1 MPDFNGIVKGLAKTI
16 SENSPAILTA
26 MATAGV
32 VSTTVMAVRAT
43 PKALHVL
50 NNEAAKRSTLAQD
63 FLLQDFT
70 PMEVV
75 RLTWDIYLPTAGMA
89 GATIGC
95 IIGVNSIHN
104 RRNAALA
111 SVYTLAETTLKE
123 YQDKV
128 VEQFGAKAEQKVRDS
143 VNEDRVRNNPP
154 SNEIIIASK
163 GEVLCCDMLTG
174 RYFMSEVETIRRAE
188 NDVNSQIITYDYA
201 SQNDYY
207 DALGLAHV
215 ASGDDVGWRHGH
227 MVNIYFSAVMTE
239 EAHPRPCL
247 AVSHTNF
254 PIPGFSKA
262 HF

>member
-1 MPDFNGIVKGLAKTI
+1 MPDFNGIVKGLARTI
-16 SENSPAILTA
+16 SDNSPAILTA

-32 VSTTVMAVRAT
+32 VTTTVMAVRAT
-43 PKALHVL
+43 PKALRVL
-50 NNEAAKRSTLAQD
+50 NDEAMKRSTLAND

-70 PMEVV
+70 PIEVV
-75 RLTWDIYLPTAGMA
+75 RLTWDIYLPAAGMG

-95 IIGVNSIHN
+95 IIGVNSIHT

-128 VEQFGAKAEQKVRDS
+128 VEHFGAKADQKVRDS

-154 SNEIIIASK
+154 NNEVIIASQ
-163 GEVLCCDMLTG
+163 GTQVFCDMITG

-188 NDVNSQIITYDYA
+188 NDLNARIIAQEYA
-201 SQNDYY
+201 SQNEFY
-207 DALGLAHV
+207 DLLGLAHIPQ
-215 ASGDDVGWRHGH
+215 GDDTGWRHGH
-227 MVNIYFSAVMTE
+227 MIDVYFTATMTE
-239 EAHPRPCL
+239 EKHPRVCM
-247 AVSHTNF
+247 AMNHRNF
-254 PIPGFSKA
+254 PIPEFYKA